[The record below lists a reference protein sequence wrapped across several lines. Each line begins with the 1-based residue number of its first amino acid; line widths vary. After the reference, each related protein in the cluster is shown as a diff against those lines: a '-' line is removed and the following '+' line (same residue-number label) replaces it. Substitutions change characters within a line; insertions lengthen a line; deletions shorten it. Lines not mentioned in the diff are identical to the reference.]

1 MNISKKDFKETRDI
15 LNNES
20 CNIYNE
26 WINWL
31 LDHKGYSANTK
42 SSYSFDFKYFVN
54 FIRLHLNL
62 NTVSFSDLRELQLI
76 DFRSWLS
83 FLKKINPEFKSK
95 SLARS
100 RASIKSFYNFCILK
114 KKIKSSDIFVLSN
127 PKLPKSLPRALSES
141 QIFKVI
147 SLMESEKN
155 EIVRLRNT
163 ALIYLLWGCGLRIT
177 EALSLNINHIR
188 SNHMIILGKGKKE
201 RMVPLLPEIKS
212 KLYKWVSKK
221 NELCNSET
229 DALFINKNGK
239 RLTARYVQKFIEK
252 IRNEL
257 NFDKTFTP
265 HSLRHSFASHL
276 LMNGVDLRTLQLM
289 LGHSSL
295 STTQHYLKITNNFAD
310 KVYKKSHP
318 RAKLS

>member
-1 MNISKKDFKETRDI
+1 MNISKKDFKEIKDI
-15 LNNES
+15 LNNKS
-20 CNIYNE
+20 LSIYNE

-31 LDHKGYSANTK
+31 LDHKGYSENTK
-42 SSYSFDFKYFVN
+42 SSYGFDFKYFVN

-100 RASIKSFYNFCILK
+100 RASIKSFYNFCILR
-114 KKIKSSDIFVLSN
+114 KKIKSSDIFILSN
-127 PKLPKSLPRALSES
+127 PKLPKSLPRALSEN
-141 QIFKVI
+141 QIFKII
-147 SLMESEKN
+147 SLMENEKN

-221 NELCNSET
+221 NEICNSFT

-252 IRNEL
+252 IRYEL

-310 KVYKKSHP
+310 KVYKKAHP

>member
-1 MNISKKDFKETRDI
+1 LNTSKKDFKEIRNI

-20 CNIYNE
+20 YNIYNE

-31 LDHKGYSANTK
+31 LDQKGYSKNTT
-42 SSYSFDFKYFVN
+42 SSYSFDFKYFIN
-54 FIRLHLNL
+54 FIMSHFNL
-62 NTVSFSDLRELQLI
+62 NTVSLANLIELEII
-76 DFRSWLS
+76 DFRAWLS

-114 KKIKSSDIFVLSN
+114 KKIKSSDIFILSN
-127 PKLPKSLPRALSES
+127 PKIPKSLPRALSED

-147 SLMESEKN
+147 NLMKSEKN
-155 EIVRLRNT
+155 EIVKLRNI
-163 ALIYLLWGCGLRIT
+163 ALIYLLWGCGLRVT
-177 EALSLNINHIR
+177 EALSLNVNHIR
-188 SNHMIILGKGKKE
+188 SNHMIIFGKGKKE
-201 RMVPLLPEIKS
+201 RMVPLLIEIKS
-212 KLYKWVSKK
+212 KLDSWISKK
-221 NELCNSET
+221 NEICGSKD
-229 DALFINKNGK
+229 DALFVNKNGK

-295 STTQHYLKITNNFAD
+295 STTQHYLKITNDFAD
-310 KVYKKSHP
+310 KVYKKAHP
-318 RAKLS
+318 RAKLN